1 MKNSIMNIVA
11 SLLPLLLFIS
21 CEKDPLPDPL
31 DCPNP
36 PCIDEPPPSRLGVLD
51 TIWSVYFE
59 GGYTG
64 TNHIELI
71 DGVVYFSYGAKIDA
85 YQSSTGEKLWS
96 WSDPVF
102 DRKALSLELCM
113 EELMATLQNGSRI
126 IQVNLKTGITLNS
139 YNQNI
144 NSWGANARGSLLGD
158 FYYYTQLKNDRS
170 HANLVRSHKNDLQNW
185 EVIYDL
191 VQGEDTRGSWAN
203 MESYNLWINPNN
215 GDSVLVFQHRMAVPN
230 RVDVVAFSLNTREIL
245 WRHNDVNTSGN
256 SNHQQMLVMNDK
268 AYIMAAEVVIA
279 YDMFTGDV
287 VWEHFDRNRTISFMF
302 HKFEYAESID
312 ALIVKGASPRLY
324 ALDPETGEEKLFIE
338 DAGANSVSAGSPSY
352 YNGIVYYITGS
363 YFHAMRA
370 STGEMLWKER
380 SFMNTN
386 SRLNGDIGIDQE
398 NGLLFA
404 ADGFYLYAIRMHED

>member
-1 MKNSIMNIVA
+1 MTLFPI
-11 SLLPLLLFIS
+11 LLAYLLFTA
-21 CEKDPLPDPL
+21 CDPDPVVPPD

-36 PCIDEPPPSRLGVLD
+36 PCSDDPPPSKIGILD
-51 TIWSVYFE
+51 TVWSVPIQ

-64 TNHIELI
+64 TNHIEVI
-71 DGVVYFSYGAKIDA
+71 NGVVYFSVGSSIIAYKADKGEELWRWDDQDLGRHITFNICYQGENVYVQNFSRIASIDLNSGNTLNKFHENTEGHYGA
-85 YQSSTGEKLWS
+85 
-96 WSDPVF
+96 P
-102 DRKALSLELCM
+102 R
-113 EELMATLQNGSRI
+113 
-126 IQVNLKTGITLNS
+126 
-139 YNQNI
+139 
-144 NSWGANARGSLLGD
+144 GALLGD
-158 FYYYTQLKNDRS
+158 YYYYNRRKSDKSEATL
-170 HANLVRSHKNDLQNW
+170 LRSHKSDLANW
-185 EVIYDL
+185 ESIYF
-191 VQGEDTRGSWAN
+191 VKKGEETRGSNAN
-203 MESYNLWINPNN
+203 IESYNLWINPNN
-215 GDSVLVFQHRMAVPN
+215 GDSVLVFQHRMSSPN

-279 YDMFTGDV
+279 YDMFTGEV

-324 ALDPETGEEKLFIE
+324 ALDPETGQEKLFIE
-338 DAGANSVSAGSPSY
+338 ESGANSVSAGSPTY

-363 YFHAMRA
+363 YFHAMRVA
-370 STGEMLWKER
+370 TGAILWKER

-386 SRLNGDIGIDQE
+386 SRFNGDIGIDEE

-404 ADGFYLYAIRMHED
+404 ADGYYLYAIRMLEE